1 MGLEYVIKPNYG
13 EFVDETDGTGKD
25 WTTIKLSGGS
35 NLRGINVIIRTT
47 LCTDDD
53 DDISNTSI
61 HIRLLGMYP
70 SNKVGFQYVDP
81 AGNAIQSTLVTA
93 IRAINLTIILTPD
106 QIVKLNSGGALM
118 LHVSVRKGVNPD
130 DFTITNDIMDFNADM
145 SVLSSSPTVMNGA
158 EIELVTCNRD
168 YRLGVE

>member
-53 DDISNTSI
+53 ISNTSI
-61 HIRLLGMYP
+61 HIRLLGMDLRH
-70 SNKVGFQYVDP
+70 KVGFQYVDP
-81 AGNAIQSTLVTA
+81 AGNAIQSTLDTG
-93 IRAINLTIILTPD
+93 IRVINLTIILTPD

-145 SVLSSSPTVMNGA
+145 SVLSSSPTVMDEA